1 MIKKQIKTQYIE
13 KKSQLMQLADYLW
26 FFFFTLDDIKKHTII
41 IEIYLTKKH
50 INATSRLTISLT
62 AHHHTMLV

>member
-26 FFFFTLDDIKKHTII
+26 FFFFTLDDIKKHTTI
-41 IEIYLTKKH
+41 IEIYLIKKH
-50 INATSRLTISLT
+50 INAINRLITSLT
-62 AHHHTMLV
+62 AHHHTMLA